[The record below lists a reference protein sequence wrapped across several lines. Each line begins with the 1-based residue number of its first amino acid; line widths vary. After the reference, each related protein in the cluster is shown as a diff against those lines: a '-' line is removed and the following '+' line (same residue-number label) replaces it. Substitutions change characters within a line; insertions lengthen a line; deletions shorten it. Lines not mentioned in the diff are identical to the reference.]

1 MKTTFELPDDLAK
14 RIKIRAAER
23 GQKLK
28 ITVAQ
33 RLEIGLQ
40 YSQTEGAPHRL
51 QKPVKLR
58 GYGPLNIE
66 DIETSIADGR
76 C

>member
-1 MKTTFELPDDLAK
+1 MKTTLELPDDLAK

-33 RLEIGLQ
+33 LLEIGLQ
-40 YSQTEGAPHRL
+40 YTQTEGEPHRL

-58 GYGPLNIE
+58 GHGPLNIE